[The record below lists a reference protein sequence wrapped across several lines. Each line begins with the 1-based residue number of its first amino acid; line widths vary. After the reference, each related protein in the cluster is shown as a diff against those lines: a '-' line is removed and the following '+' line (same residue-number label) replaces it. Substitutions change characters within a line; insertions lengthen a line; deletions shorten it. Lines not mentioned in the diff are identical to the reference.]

1 MWLKNGYNNL
11 RFLNMRKYVFGYF
24 FVVVLYVFIEFIINE
39 YSNVD
44 NFTFLWIFQAIWL
57 FVGLVLFLYLFISWF
72 RNSDD
77 NNEDDSNN

>member
-1 MWLKNGYNNL
+1 MK
-11 RFLNMRKYVFGYF
+11 KYVFGYF
-24 FVVVLYVFIEFIINE
+24 FVVVLYIFIEFIINE

>member
-1 MWLKNGYNNL
+1 MK
-11 RFLNMRKYVFGYF
+11 KYVFGYF
-24 FVVVLYVFIEFIINE
+24 FVVVLYIFIEFIINE

-57 FVGLVLFLYLFISWF
+57 FVGLVLFLYLIISWF

-77 NNEDDSNN
+77 NKKDDSNI

>member
-1 MWLKNGYNNL
+1 MK
-11 RFLNMRKYVFGYF
+11 KYVFGYF
-24 FVVVLYVFIEFIINE
+24 FVVVLYIFIEFIINE

-72 RNSDD
+72 RNNDD